1 MRLTAIA
8 LLALSLAACDSGAPE
23 YVYVRTSSV
32 VVTVTVQSD
41 STTRV
46 GDWLRLR
53 ASRAARGEWRKLR
66 FADLPKDAAWLAYI
80 PPEDEPGVAANLRW
94 FAEPAAGVEFNNPVT
109 GVVALEERGVKFASP
124 GRYRLWATS
133 HPPLDATSNTL
144 EVDVTARD

>member
-53 ASRAARGEWRKLR
+53 ASRTVRGEWRKLR
-66 FADLPKDAAWLAYI
+66 FADIPKDVAWIAYI
-80 PPEDEPGVAANLRW
+80 PPEHEPGVAANLRW
-94 FAEPAAGVEFNNPVT
+94 FAEPADGVEFNNPVT
-109 GVVALEERGVKFASP
+109 GVVALDERGVKFARP

-133 HPPLDATSNTL
+133 HPPVDATSNTL